1 MQELTINPCR
11 QVPSSYQ
18 ILTNYMAD
26 IINFVFQY
34 QYADIAKRDILHAFQ
49 TYTDLRPK
57 LDTFG
62 KSTKIF
68 KPFKILQCGV
78 DSFIYPVSLSVSVFN
93 DGSRKE
99 LLCLEGTIPVSYKGK
114 CGLS

>member
-1 MQELTINPCR
+1 MWLTLI
-11 QVPSSYQ
+11 
-18 ILTNYMAD
+18 TFD
-26 IINFVFQY
+26 FQY

-62 KSTKIF
+62 KSTNSF
-68 KPFKILQCGV
+68 DSKPFKIVHCGI
-78 DSFIYPVSLSVSVFN
+78 DSLLYTHQMSFSVSVFN

-114 CGLS
+114 TAL